1 MIQKIIH
8 KDELLAIVIR
18 AGYQNNGIEFF
29 TPDSY
34 SQQLA
39 FMSHPSGKIIAPHLH
54 NPIRREVFLTKE
66 VLFIRKGK
74 LRVDFYSCEKQ
85 YLESL
90 ILSEGDLIL
99 LASGGHGFEALE
111 DLEMY
116 EVKQGPYAGEKDK
129 VRFDA
134 IDKKLLKI
142 KNT

>member
-1 MIQKIIH
+1 MIQRIIH